1 MKKKISLLL
10 AILMLVTLIPT
21 AFAESKTVDA
31 VKNTKKVTLD
41 GEEVKVGA
49 YDVEGF
55 NYLKLRDIAAILNGK
70 KCQFDVGYDNET
82 KVFSVELAKGYEK
95 VEGDLA
101 EIKDEKAKAM
111 VSVKKI
117 LVNGEEKEVKTALID
132 GYNYMQLR
140 DLASLVGLGVKYDQV
155 NKVIMLKSD
164 AEAKEEAPRY
174 VMIKSKLYKD
184 TGEINKNMTCGTM
197 DGKILTTVDAKE
209 MPKKDN
215 ESNFGT
221 GYEYQIGGEEGS
233 ITVEI
238 DDKCLI
244 FKEVKEEKKEEKPEE
259 KPEEK
264 KDEKKEEVKEEAK
277 VEIIPEDKWTK
288 EEKEWFD
295 ICDGFHESAI
305 ASVSNNITDDS
316 SEVEKIMNK
325 HYSDLVFKSIY
336 GGKIIFEG
344 GAKSIDRKVEIR
356 DGVRYCV
363 AQYNYP
369 SGSALKFEAYNVG
382 TKDEDFN
389 DYLVNSIILYQEKEL
404 PEKYQKDCKLIC
416 KAMIEF
422 YDAIADKNYEKA
434 VKVANEL
441 GLKADEERIK
451 SFESTMRRFAK
462 AIDVEIFQKEYEA
475 KEAPVPYNDQEKD
488 SLVTFNYKDGSSF
501 TLLFTNALEGGIVG
515 ITNRASDK

>member
-41 GEEVKVGA
+41 GEEVMVGA
-49 YDVEGF
+49 YDVEGY
-55 NYLKLRDIAAILNGK
+55 NYLKLRDVAAILNGK
-70 KCQFDVGYDNET
+70 KCQFDVGYDKPT
-82 KVFSVELAKGYEK
+82 KLITVELAKGYEK
-95 VEGDLA
+95 LEGDLA
-101 EIKDEKAKAM
+101 EIKDEKAKAIIR
-111 VSVKKI
+111 VIKI
-117 LVNGEEKEVKTALID
+117 LVNGEEKEVKTALINEN
-132 GYNYMQLR
+132 NYMQLR
-140 DLASLVGLGVKYDQV
+140 DLGSLVGLGVGYDKV
-155 NKVIMLKSD
+155 NKVIQLKSD
-164 AEAKEEAPRY
+164 AEEKEEAPRY

-215 ESNFGT
+215 ESNFGI
-221 GYEYQIGGEEGS
+221 GYEYQIGGEDGS

-244 FKEVKEEKKEEKPEE
+244 FKEVKEEEKPEE
-259 KPEEK
+259 KTEDK
-264 KDEKKEEVKEEAK
+264 KEEKKEESK
-277 VEIIPEDKWTK
+277 VELVPVDKWTK

-295 ICDGFHESAI
+295 ICDDFHESAI

-344 GAKSIDRKVEIR
+344 GAKSVDRKVEIR

-422 YDAIADKNYEKA
+422 YDAIADKNYENA

-441 GLKADEERIK
+441 GLKADEERVK
-451 SFESTMRRFAK
+451 SFENEMRRFAK
-462 AIDVEIFQKEYEA
+462 AIDVEIFQKDYEA
-475 KEAPVPYNDQEKD
+475 KEAPVPYDDEEKE

-501 TLLFTNALEGGIVG
+501 NLLFTNALEGGIVG
-515 ITNRASDK
+515 IGRKAN